1 MSTPGQ
7 KKQDGRGGAG
17 LAIWYHPD
25 MREPN
30 LRTSRLA
37 IAGGLVAAL
46 ALAGGGFLLGRS
58 TSPRPDSAPPPA
70 LQPAP
75 PPPATQPEPP
85 HILGRA
91 DLVALA
97 AKAADAATS
106 GQALPTGLQGKRF
119 ELVLPFGCA
128 GPAAADSA
136 APVRWRYDA
145 AQQTLRVHVAPA
157 RWSLADWG
165 LAPDTAGGGTSDE
178 GNERAEPKAGEAAG
192 QARLEGFWIERPWS
206 SAETCPPVPA
216 VPAVSEI
223 APPLPTEQ
231 TLALAQWRS
240 EPGRTDTARAGRAY
254 DLVKRLAPDA
264 APGPKGLRIRLIGR
278 VARLPD
284 GGSLRCTQAAGPDQ
298 RPVCLLAVTLDEV
311 RIENPAD
318 GAVLGT
324 WAESLVQP

>member
-1 MSTPGQ
+1 
-7 KKQDGRGGAG
+7 
-17 LAIWYHPD
+17 

-70 LQPAP
+70 LQPARP
-75 PPPATQPEPP
+75 SPAQPESP

-97 AKAADAATS
+97 AKAADAAAS

-136 APVRWRYDA
+136 APLRWRYDP

-165 LAPDTAGGGTSDE
+165 LAPDTGGDGTSGE
-178 GNERAEPKAGEAAG
+178 GDTGADAEAGEGAG
-192 QARLEGFWIERPWS
+192 QARLEGFWVERPWS
-206 SAETCPPVPA
+206 SAETCPPVSP
-216 VPAVSEI
+216 VPAASEG
-223 APPLPTEQ
+223 APPLPSEQ

-254 DLVKRLAPDA
+254 DLVMRLAPDA
-264 APGPKGLRIRLIGR
+264 APGPKGLRIRLVGR

-324 WAESLVQP
+324 WAESIVQP

>member
-1 MSTPGQ
+1 
-7 KKQDGRGGAG
+7 
-17 LAIWYHPD
+17 

-46 ALAGGGFLLGRS
+46 ALAGGGFLLGRG

-70 LQPAP
+70 IQSTPPSPA
-75 PPPATQPEPP
+75 AQPETP

-91 DLVALA
+91 DLLALA
-97 AKAADAATS
+97 AKAADAAAS

-136 APVRWRYDA
+136 APLRWRYDT

-165 LAPDTAGGGTSDE
+165 LAPDKGGDGTSGE
-178 GNERAEPKAGEAAG
+178 GDTGVDARAGEAAG
-192 QARLEGFWIERPWS
+192 HARLEGFWIERPWS
-206 SAETCPPVPA
+206 SADTCPPVPPG
-216 VPAVSEI
+216 PAASEGAS
-223 APPLPTEQ
+223 APLFPPEQ

-240 EPGRTDTARAGRAY
+240 EAGWTDIARAGRAY

-278 VARLPD
+278 LARLPD

-298 RPVCLLAVTLDEV
+298 RPVCLLAIALDEV

-324 WAESLVQP
+324 WSEAIVQP

>member
-1 MSTPGQ
+1 
-7 KKQDGRGGAG
+7 
-17 LAIWYHPD
+17 

-58 TSPRPDSAPPPA
+58 TSPKPGSAPPPA
-70 LQPAP
+70 IQSALPLPA
-75 PPPATQPEPP
+75 QPEPP

-91 DLVALA
+91 DILALA
-97 AKAADAATS
+97 AKAADAAAL
-106 GQALPTGLQGKRF
+106 GQTLPTGLQGQRF
-119 ELVLPFGCA
+119 DLVLPFGCA

-165 LAPDTAGGGTSDE
+165 LAPDTGGGGTSD
-178 GNERAEPKAGEAAG
+178 GGDAGADAKAGEAAG
-192 QARLEGFWIERPWS
+192 QARLEGFWIARPWS

-216 VPAVSEI
+216 VPAASEV

-240 EPGRTDTARAGRAY
+240 EPGRTDSARAGRAY

-298 RPVCLLAVTLDEV
+298 RPVCLLAIALDEV

-324 WAESLVQP
+324 WSETIVQP

>member
-1 MSTPGQ
+1 
-7 KKQDGRGGAG
+7 
-17 LAIWYHPD
+17 
-25 MREPN
+25 
-30 LRTSRLA
+30 
-37 IAGGLVAAL
+37 
-46 ALAGGGFLLGRS
+46 
-58 TSPRPDSAPPPA
+58 
-70 LQPAP
+70 
-75 PPPATQPEPP
+75 
-85 HILGRA
+85 
-91 DLVALA
+91 
-97 AKAADAATS
+97 
-106 GQALPTGLQGKRF
+106 
-119 ELVLPFGCA
+119 
-128 GPAAADSA
+128 
-136 APVRWRYDA
+136 VRWRYDA

-165 LAPDTAGGGTSDE
+165 LAPDTGGDGTSGE
-178 GNERAEPKAGEAAG
+178 GDADADAKAGEAAG

-216 VPAVSEI
+216 VPAASEG

-240 EPGRTDTARAGRAY
+240 EAGRTDTVRAGRAY

-298 RPVCLLAVTLDEV
+298 RPVCLLAIALDEV

-324 WAESLVQP
+324 WSEAIVQP